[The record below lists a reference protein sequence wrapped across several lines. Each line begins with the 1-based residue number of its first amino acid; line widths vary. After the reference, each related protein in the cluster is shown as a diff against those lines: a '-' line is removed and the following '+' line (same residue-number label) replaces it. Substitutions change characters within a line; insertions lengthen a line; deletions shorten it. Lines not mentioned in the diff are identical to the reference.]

1 MKTGVTLIES
11 LIGIAVVIVLVALIW
26 SGFSSFRES
35 AQLNE
40 THSVILGML
49 RDARSRTLSSEK
61 NTQYGVHFEPT
72 QIVLFSGS
80 SYNSGSALNE
90 PYVFP
95 PLAKI
100 SSINLGGPVEV
111 VFARLTGNAS
121 VSGTITVESIPNVSK
136 TKTITILSSGNVE

>member
-11 LIGIAVVIVLVALIW
+11 LIGIAIVVVLVTLVW
-26 SGFSSFRES
+26 SGFGSFRES

-40 THSVILGML
+40 AHSVILGML

-72 QIVLFSGS
+72 QIVLFLGS
-80 SYNSGSALNE
+80 SYNSGSASNE

-95 PLAKI
+95 SLARI
-100 SSINLGGPVEV
+100 SSINLGGPVDV
-111 VFARLTGNAS
+111 VFARLTGNVS
-121 VSGTITVESIPNVSK
+121 VSGTITIGSVSNISK
-136 TKTITILSSGNVE
+136 TKTITILSSGNIE